1 MFSARWTLPFSVT
14 AVIGSHPVVCDGNQR
29 GRRFGDVFW
38 RSRNPMRR
46 PQTTLECASR
56 GALVG
61 ALLALAGV
69 SPPAT
74 AQQVYKSVD
83 GAGHVVYSDRGSTKD
98 AAKTSVRVN
107 EPDPAEVARLAKE
120 QEVLNAAELA
130 RERQQATD
138 DKNKTTEEHRKAVAC
153 QSARNNY
160 HRVRDL
166 NRIYQDDAAGNRRW
180 YSDEEADAL
189 KEHAR
194 QAMTAACGS

>member
-1 MFSARWTLPFSVT
+1 
-14 AVIGSHPVVCDGNQR
+14 
-29 GRRFGDVFW
+29 
-38 RSRNPMRR
+38 MRR
-46 PQTTLECASR
+46 LQTTLECASR
-56 GALVG
+56 GAIVG

-69 SPPAT
+69 TTPAA

-83 GAGHVVYSDRGSTKD
+83 AEGHVIYSDRGSTKD
-98 AAKTSVRVN
+98 APKTSVRFD

-120 QEVLNAAELA
+120 QEVLKASELA
-130 RERQQATD
+130 RERQQASD
-138 DKNKTTEEHRKAVAC
+138 DKKKAADDHRKAVAC

-160 HRVRDL
+160 YRLRDL
-166 NRIYQDDAAGNRRW
+166 NRIYHDDGAGNRRW